1 MQQKMIKSKIAI
13 ARLTNLIVA
22 ICLQIGFQIT
32 AQSAENIILVTG
44 FEPFGGGVTN
54 SSWEAVK
61 PLAGKHYSHA
71 DVVIAQLPVVWGE
84 AEAKLRTLIKIHQP
98 KLVVSF
104 GQAGSEPVRLET
116 TARNHRGSIP
126 DNKAALPD
134 SEVIDAQSPATLDST
149 LPLAIIENHLREADI
164 PVRLSEDAGTY
175 LCNAI
180 FYALM
185 NNPVAEW
192 AKSVP
197 RGFIH
202 LPPLG
207 TSVKTASGKTII
219 FDKALLA
226 KTAAII
232 VETSAARLED
242 ARLNIDRSHAPAW
255 E

>member
-1 MQQKMIKSKIAI
+1 MKGQDIQMKFKIAK
-13 ARLTNLIVA
+13 ARLASMIAA
-22 ICLQIGFQIT
+22 ICLQAGFQAT

-44 FEPFGGGVTN
+44 FEPFGGDTTN

-61 PLAGKHYSHA
+61 PLAGKHYRHA
-71 DVVIAQLPVVWGE
+71 DVVIAQLPVVWDE
-84 AEAKLRTLIKIHQP
+84 AEAMLRALIKIHQP

-116 TARNHRGSIP
+116 TAHNHRGSIP

-134 SEVIDAQSPATLDST
+134 SEVIDAQGPATLGST
-149 LPLAIIENHLREADI
+149 LPLAIIENRLLEADI
-164 PVRLSEDAGTY
+164 PVGFSNDAGSY
-175 LCNAI
+175 LCNAT
-180 FYALM
+180 FYTLM

-207 TSVKTASGKTII
+207 ARVKTAAGKTII

-232 VETSAARLED
+232 VETTADTAFSTSVSYLMGR
-242 ARLNIDRSHAPAW
+242 
-255 E
+255 